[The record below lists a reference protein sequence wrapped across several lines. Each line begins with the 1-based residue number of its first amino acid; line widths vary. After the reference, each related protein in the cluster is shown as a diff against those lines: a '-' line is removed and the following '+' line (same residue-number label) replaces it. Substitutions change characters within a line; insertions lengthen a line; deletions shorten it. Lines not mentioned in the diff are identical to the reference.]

1 MPPFWPFKRSK
12 KNDDEIDEA
21 PPEPVVY
28 RKGQEVH
35 SEKHSASPERDDR
48 AYKDALALFGSGDTT
63 VSASTN
69 LAEEYDGVVNQA
81 TQPTE
86 STEEETFEWVH
97 HTDGYHYKKKLM
109 VNSNQHPTSK
119 MVMVHTRPLLNQSKS
134 VRNFWMS
141 CGPLAE
147 VLLTSRPTG

>member
-21 PPEPVVY
+21 PPQPVVY
-28 RKGQEVH
+28 RKGQDVH
-35 SEKHSASPERDDR
+35 SAKHSASAERDDR

-69 LAEEYDGVVNQA
+69 LAEEYDGVVDQA

-86 STEEETFEWVH
+86 SSEEEMFEWVH
-97 HTDGYHYKKKLM
+97 HTDGYHYKKKADG
-109 VNSNQHPTSK
+109 QFEPTPYLKNGDGSY
-119 MVMVHTRPLLNQSKS
+119 TP
-134 VRNFWMS
+134 F
-141 CGPLAE
+141 A
-147 VLLTSRPTG
+147 